1 VLATASLGV
10 VMLACATEGWL
21 VGALGLL
28 PRALL
33 LAGAVCLIVP
43 EPITD
48 ALGLGLGMAALLLDR
63 LERRRSHG
71 PT

>member
-1 VLATASLGV
+1 
-10 VMLACATEGWL
+10 
-21 VGALGLL
+21 
-28 PRALL
+28 
-33 LAGAVCLIVP
+33 VCLIVP